1 MDKQRKE
8 IVLRPSDIRYTQST
22 ISNKFSDGTLIG
34 RLLDDIVIGRCFVSA
49 IKMIE
54 VKLVD
59 GLWYSADN
67 RRLWVFKQLEFL
79 GHCPFITI
87 KVIRKI
93 NWEKC
98 TSENGGRDVSIRGG
112 EPEGIWFSKAE
123 EIRQNL
129 KKGSSV
135 IKGRKRKIKLA
146 KSKLCSSKTVCSNDV
161 QSSKCPVFQPNA
173 LQFVRKNATKL
184 QKDKTDEKL
193 TKPDTSASLQV
204 KKSKKKR
211 KGKNTEIVKKEA
223 VKPDAIE
230 IPMEVSRDEAH
241 VTGDKHLELTLPMK
255 NDKETNDKPSMTVR
269 KKRRRGKKR
278 KLKQNTENELYS
290 EQIKLLTSL
299 SEADG
304 YNYGNLNHYYDEDT
318 YLDAYDDDTNYF
330 IDSDDDFCN
339 DPGNIWLN
347 SVYHVFALNN
357 RNKEMCNSE
366 TYIFDAEY
374 APDDFGGALEHFHS
388 EPETGYPVK
397 DYFEAFVSQA
407 RSCSDLAHSELSSAH
422 KVGPDEQFLPT
433 VENFSLTTGSL
444 DGAINKDEL
453 QSNTPFTSAYQDTWQ
468 LDKGLVMGKELTGDD
483 TNDKTD
489 IETKAQLCGAKK
501 EHMTLDSLMTV
512 DNEHTCNVKNEV
524 DNVYVNDCYKTDNAS
539 KRNCIII

>member
-8 IVLRPSDIRYTQST
+8 IVLRPSDIRYTQNT
-22 ISNKFSDGTLIG
+22 ISNKFIDGTLIG

-67 RRLWVFKQLEFL
+67 RRLWVFKQLEYL
-79 GHCPFITI
+79 GHCPFITV

-112 EPEGIWFSKAE
+112 EPGGIWFSKAE

-129 KKGSSV
+129 KKDSSV

-146 KSKLCSSKTVCSNDV
+146 KSKLCSSKTVCPNDV

-173 LQFVRKNATKL
+173 LQFVRKNTTKL
-184 QKDKTDEKL
+184 QKDTSDEKL
-193 TKPDTSASLQV
+193 SKPDTSASLQV
-204 KKSKKKR
+204 KISKKKR
-211 KGKNTEIVKKEA
+211 KGKNIEKVKKEA
-223 VKPDAIE
+223 AKTDAIE

-241 VTGDKHLELTLPMK
+241 VTDDKHLELTLPMK
-255 NDKETNDKPSMTVR
+255 NDNETNDKASVIVR

-290 EQIKLLTSL
+290 EQSKLSTSL

-304 YNYGNLNHYYDEDT
+304 YNDGNLNHFYDENT
-318 YLDAYDDDTNYF
+318 FLDAYDDNANYY

-357 RNKEMCNSE
+357 QNNEICNSG
-366 TYIFDAEY
+366 TYIFDA
-374 APDDFGGALEHFHS
+374 DDFGGAPEHS

-397 DYFEAFVSQA
+397 DYFEAFVSHV

-422 KVGPDEQFLPT
+422 NVGPDKYFLPT
-433 VENFSLTTGSL
+433 VEKFSLTSGSL
-444 DGAINKDEL
+444 DGVIDKDEL
-453 QSNTPFTSAYQDTWQ
+453 QSNTRFTSAYEDTWQ
-468 LDKGLVMGKELTGDD
+468 LDKGLVMGKELNGED

-501 EHMTLDSLMTV
+501 EHMTLGSLMTV
-512 DNEHTCNVKNEV
+512 DIERTCNVMNEV
-524 DNVYVNDCYKTDNAS
+524 DNVYVNDCYKTDKAS
-539 KRNCIII
+539 KRNCIIL